1 MIPDCYD
8 PVRQEEA
15 RQAAWDRLVENLPRC
30 GCCGESVY
38 PGDYYHEHL
47 DLILCHRCFSRLED
61 NEYLLEVS

>member
-8 PVRQEEA
+8 PIRHEEA
-15 RQAAWDRLVENLPRC
+15 RQAAWDRLAENFPRC

-47 DLILCHRCFSRLED
+47 NLILCHRCFNRMED